1 MNLKKICFQPQNRRG
16 LSSVVGALFFTVLMI
31 SGFSVLGLALD
42 AQEDIVTTQR
52 VISDIEIK
60 KQQEEFGVLASVDGN
75 DLLSI
80 HIQNQGQN
88 PVEISSMW
96 IINKTLSDQP
106 VKRYTINYN
115 DAFVSSGFTNNVLS
129 SQTLEMIPD
138 VYGIKVITA
147 LGSIKTVELDADSG
161 TSVRLRAELI
171 TDPPDVIMGQNVTV
185 AMLVTNTGDITI
197 SNVRPELQPPTGSGS
212 VDEISLNAPSMV
224 RLIPGESVLFS
235 WDTRVDGLSGQD
247 VVFSAKAWGEIKNPD
262 DVWTDIV
269 SDTSIIRDP
278 ADSGETTIEVI
289 VLTQDL
295 LSRPEIFMI
304 IPSPMGDGTAV
315 ADKALWGAN
324 IVNPTAH
331 PMFVNKVV
339 ISLLSPRANNNDI
352 MFSASTGTHKCNA
365 ETVSPTPDKW
375 SCPESNQ
382 LMWEDLT
389 NPIEIQPYSVFPFLA
404 LVHPDR
410 LASGGDELSAVIVHG
425 NVFTTVGQ
433 FGKAGYGTSFDNG
446 ATSIASVFLSK
457 DVNSINKN
465 DILSNQTGIAS
476 GSLITFNVTL
486 ADFEAGGLHWIDD
499 TSRLIINIP
508 KGWIVDEV
516 LYPIISD
523 DFTTSYQY
531 FDDTSSQIIGVLDN
545 NLFSGGATIQFK
557 ASAPTVGNPQMYVM
571 YLLADGSTDNGDF
584 TIGPLQEAILQVI
597 PPPLPPP

>member
-31 SGFSVLGLALD
+31 AGFSVLSLALD

-106 VKRYTINYN
+106 VKRYTINYD

-197 SNVRPELQPPTGSGS
+197 SNVRPELQTPTGSGS

-278 ADSGETTIEVI
+278 ADSGETTTKVI

-324 IVNPTAH
+324 IVNPTNH
-331 PMFVNKVV
+331 TMFVNKVV
-339 ISLLSPRANNNDI
+339 ISLLSPRANNNDL
-352 MFSASTGTHKCNA
+352 MFGVSGIHTCAPD
-365 ETVSPTPDKW
+365 TVPPTPDKW
-375 SCPESNQ
+375 SCPEANQ
-382 LMWEDLT
+382 LMWEDLL
-389 NPIEIQPYSVFPFLA
+389 NPIELPPFSVFPFLA
-404 LVHPDR
+404 LVHSDR
-410 LASGGDELSAVIVHG
+410 LASGDDELSAVIVHG

-446 ATSIASVFLSK
+446 GTSMASVFLSK
-457 DVNSINKN
+457 DVDSANLN
-465 DILSNQTGIAS
+465 DILSNQTGIDS
-476 GSLITFNVTL
+476 GSIVTFNVTL
-486 ADFEAGGLHWIDD
+486 ADFESGAHKIDED
-499 TSRLIINIP
+499 SRLIINIP
-508 KGWIVDEV
+508 KGWSVDE
-516 LYPIISD
+516 PSISSSY
-523 DFTTSYQY
+523 FTIDS
-531 FDDTSSQIIGVLDN
+531 FEEFGDTSSQIIGILDN
-545 NLFSGGATIQFK
+545 DLTSGGVTIQFD
-557 ASAPTVGNPQMYVM
+557 ATAPTVENTQMYVM
-571 YLLADGSTDNGDF
+571 YLLADGTTDDFGSGSDF
-584 TIGPLQEAILQVI
+584 TIGPLQEAVLQVI
-597 PPPLPPP
+597 PLP